1 MSPKT
6 SLSRA
11 RRSHCAPMFTRRT
24 TSHLLR
30 SMWLACHTASL
41 HRTACCVR
49 RLFVSVPFLQ
59 RTRISVPAHR
69 PRAPSCPSHSQHI
82 QECNDWDSKCAPTSK
97 AEQSASLCARQDG
110 SIALWN
116 AMKKKPVQVAH
127 AAHGDPSAPS
137 PPPQLFSLQRN
148 KAWRVQVV
156 NGSAH
161 WAPTSSPTWY
171 ARERPMDTSGCGRPP
186 NAS

>member
-1 MSPKT
+1 MLLCSHNVQHHCCAACG
-6 SLSRA
+6 SRL
-11 RRSHCAPMFTRRT
+11 PYGK
-24 TSHLLR
+24 
-30 SMWLACHTASL
+30 
-41 HRTACCVR
+41 HRTACRVR

-59 RTRISVPAHR
+59 RTRLPVPR
-69 PRAPSCPSHSQHI
+69 GPTGPGAPSSPSHSQHI
-82 QECNDWDSKCAPTSK
+82 QECNDWDNKCAPTSK
-97 AEQSASLCARQDG
+97 AEQSASICARQDG

-171 ARERPMDTSGCGRPP
+171 ARERPTDTSGCGRPP